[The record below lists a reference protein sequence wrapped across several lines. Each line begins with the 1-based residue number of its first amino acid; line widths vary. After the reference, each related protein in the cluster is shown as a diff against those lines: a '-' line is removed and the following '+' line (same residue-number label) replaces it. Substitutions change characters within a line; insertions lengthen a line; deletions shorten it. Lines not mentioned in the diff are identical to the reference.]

1 MLTSYNRSGIA
12 MSIADQALW
21 VMERNSEKAL
31 GLNDIAAAC
40 GVSRSH
46 LANAFATAAGWPVM
60 KYLKARRLT
69 EAAHRLAG
77 GAPDILSVALEFG
90 YGSHEA
96 FTRAFRDQFGRTPEQ
111 VRSRG
116 SVEGLATT
124 PPLRLRNERVHSPV
138 PQLKRLG
145 RLRLVGLAAPC
156 SPNETIQIPAQW
168 QRFLSSYYD
177 DIPNK
182 VKEMP
187 IGLCE
192 PPDDEGCFNYV
203 CAAKVEAFE
212 GRLPGLTSFECEPR
226 SYAVFAHNDHV
237 STIFDT
243 YAAIWNEA
251 LPAMARTV
259 ADSPVLEFH
268 NDAFDPDTGLG
279 GLQLCIPLVD

>member
-1 MLTSYNRSGIA
+1 
-12 MSIADQALW
+12 MSVADKALW
-21 VMERNSEKAL
+21 VMERNSDKAL

-46 LANAFATAAGWPVM
+46 LANAFSTAAGWPVM

-96 FTRAFRDQFGRTPEQ
+96 FTRAFRDQFGQTPEQ
-111 VRSRG
+111 VRGRG

-124 PPLRLRNERVHSPV
+124 PPLRLRSRRASPPL

-145 RLRLVGLAAPC
+145 GMKLVGLAAPC
-156 SPNETIQIPAQW
+156 SPNEIIHIPAQW
-168 QRFLSSYYD
+168 QRFMSSYYD
-177 DIPNK
+177 YIPNK

-187 IGLCE
+187 IGMCE

-212 GRLPGLTSFECEPR
+212 RQLPGLGSFECEPR

-243 YAAIWNEA
+243 YTAIWNQA

-259 ADSPVLEFH
+259 ADCPVLELH
-268 NDAFDPDTGLG
+268 NDTFDPDTGLG
-279 GLQLCIPLVD
+279 GVQLCIPLVD

>member
-1 MLTSYNRSGIA
+1 

-96 FTRAFRDQFGRTPEQ
+96 FTRAFRDQFGQTPEQ

-124 PPLRLRNERVHSPV
+124 PPLRLRNTRARSPL
-138 PQLKRLG
+138 PQLKRIG
-145 RLRLVGLAAPC
+145 RLKLVGLAAPC
-156 SPNETIQIPAQW
+156 SPNETIHIPAQW
-168 QRFLSSYYD
+168 QRFMSSYYD

-187 IGLCE
+187 IGMCE

-212 GRLPGLTSFECEPR
+212 GQLPSLTSFECEAG

-243 YAAIWNEA
+243 YAAIWNQA

>member
-1 MLTSYNRSGIA
+1 

-69 EAAHRLAG
+69 EAAHRLAR

-96 FTRAFRDQFGRTPEQ
+96 FTRAFRDQFGQTPEQ

-124 PPLRLRNERVHSPV
+124 PPLRLRNERARSPL

-145 RLRLVGLAAPC
+145 RLKLVGLAAPC
-156 SPNETIQIPAQW
+156 SPNETIHIPAQW
-168 QRFLSSYYD
+168 QRFMSCYYD

-187 IGLCE
+187 IGMCE

-203 CAAKVEAFE
+203 CAAKVETF
-212 GRLPGLTSFECEPR
+212 GGQLPELTSFVCEPR
-226 SYAVFAHNDHV
+226 CYAVFAHNDHV
-237 STIFDT
+237 STIFNT

-251 LPAMARTV
+251 LPAMARIV

-279 GLQLCIPLVD
+279 GLQLYIPLVD

>member
-1 MLTSYNRSGIA
+1 

-69 EAAHRLAG
+69 EAAHRLAR

-96 FTRAFRDQFGRTPEQ
+96 FTRAFRDQFGQTPEQ

-124 PPLRLRNERVHSPV
+124 PPLRLRNERARSAAAAIEAPWTLEVGRSRRALLTQRDHSYSRAMAAVHV
-138 PQLKRLG
+138 VL
-145 RLRLVGLAAPC
+145 LRRHSEQGESRC
-156 SPNETIQIPAQW
+156 RSG
-168 QRFLSSYYD
+168 
-177 DIPNK
+177 
-182 VKEMP
+182 M
-187 IGLCE
+187 CE

-203 CAAKVEAFE
+203 CAAKVEAFG
-212 GRLPGLTSFECEPR
+212 GRLPGLTSFVCEPR

-237 STIFDT
+237 STIFNT

-251 LPAMARTV
+251 LPAMARIV